1 MTLLFLEAGEPATR
15 NRISHRAMPGAAGR
29 RAGTASHQAESI
41 DRRRTRDAFGAT
53 TTEIGGRTMTTIAD
67 DEPIAIA
74 VTDAIRAG
82 DVAALTRLLED
93 DPSLATVRIVGG
105 DCDDDQATDA
115 GRTLLHIATDWP
127 GNFPA
132 RGAKSASELG

>member
-15 NRISHRAMPGAAGR
+15 NRVSHRAMPGAAGR
-29 RAGTASHQAESI
+29 RAGAASRQAEPI
-41 DRRRTRDAFGAT
+41 DRRRTHDAFGAT
-53 TTEIGGRTMTTIAD
+53 TTGIGGRTMTTIAG

-105 DCDDDQATDA
+105 DCDDQATDA

>member
-1 MTLLFLEAGEPATR
+1 
-15 NRISHRAMPGAAGR
+15 
-29 RAGTASHQAESI
+29 
-41 DRRRTRDAFGAT
+41 
-53 TTEIGGRTMTTIAD
+53 MTTIAG